1 MLLSIFQYLSFSDV
15 PPMIVTITEPKIKIV
30 QIGQEVT
37 LRCNVD
43 TQGQV
48 RQYLKLPSITKKQ
61 ITIATNSL
69 FVFSSL
75 TMDRQIITDNL
86 ILFFFN
92 LKYYQYLLNNFQIG
106 QCRHF
111 MVKRRQK
118 FTPWW
123 SYWFQSRGHF
133 NHHKCSN
140 RRQRSLHLQSFKYL
154 CYSDRH
160 DGVRNW

>member
-1 MLLSIFQYLSFSDV
+1 
-15 PPMIVTITEPKIKIV
+15 MIVTITEPKIKIV

-48 RQYLKLPSITKKQ
+48 RQYLKLTNITKKQ
-61 ITIATNSL
+61 IIIATNSL

-75 TMDRQIITDNL
+75 TMDRQIITDKL
-86 ILFFFN
+86 IFFFN

-106 QCRHF
+106 QCGYF

-118 FTPWW
+118 FTP
-123 SYWFQSRGHF
+123 
-133 NHHKCSN
+133 
-140 RRQRSLHLQSFKYL
+140 
-154 CYSDRH
+154 
-160 DGVRNW
+160 

>member
-1 MLLSIFQYLSFSDV
+1 
-15 PPMIVTITEPKIKIV
+15 MIVTITEPKIKIV

-86 ILFFFN
+86 ILFFS
-92 LKYYQYLLNNFQIG
+92 I
-106 QCRHF
+106 
-111 MVKRRQK
+111 
-118 FTPWW
+118 
-123 SYWFQSRGHF
+123 
-133 NHHKCSN
+133 
-140 RRQRSLHLQSFKYL
+140 
-154 CYSDRH
+154 
-160 DGVRNW
+160 